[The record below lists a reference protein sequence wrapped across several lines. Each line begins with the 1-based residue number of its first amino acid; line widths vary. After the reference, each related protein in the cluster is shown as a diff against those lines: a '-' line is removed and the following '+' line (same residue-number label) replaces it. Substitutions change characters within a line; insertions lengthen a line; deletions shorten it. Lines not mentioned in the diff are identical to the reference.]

1 MKLLRTIISLLILI
15 LSLIL
20 PNQLSAQDNAL
31 QQDIRMAETILA
43 EMMSDNESE
52 FPLRGGNARD
62 VQGEYMEGYGLHFTI
77 GSNINP
83 RRITFD
89 RTRDRSRGEESAE
102 SRSPEEARDRMES
115 IMRNFLQ
122 DYTVVARHLDEN
134 ENVRVSY
141 GLPGEFSVQRIL
153 RHHRDGSTDK
163 MEIPKLSAVVSVGD
177 VMSYRGGNM
186 SDEEFQQRIRIEDL
200 SDVEYGEDLSIFSS
214 ILKSSLDRAELEHLR
229 VQREPEFQYI
239 PGMGVHY
246 KVNLHNRPFLRFPE
260 IRRVARMIDQQDLD
274 DVDVNIDLGEVEFD
288 GEKMRFE
295 TPQIDFKMDTIRI
308 NLGNVSDSLNINF
321 EEMRRQ
327 LEETRQHLEKSRDQL
342 QQHFRFDIADRDTI
356 DYSEDKEKVMNRVT
370 KTLEDYGQTLR
381 SLGENEFLTITINWR
396 GRDLPERTV
405 IRISREDLF
414 FGRDA
419 VIKDHERRSR

>member
-1 MKLLRTIISLLILI
+1 MKLLRTIISLLLLI

-20 PNQLSAQDNAL
+20 PNQLPAQDNAL
-31 QQDIRMAETILA
+31 QQDIRMAETILS
-43 EMMSDNESE
+43 EMMSDNESD
-52 FPLRGGNARD
+52 FPLRGGNARH

-83 RRITFD
+83 RRITFE
-89 RTRDRSRGEESAE
+89 RTRDRSRGEESTE

-122 DYTVVARHLDEN
+122 DYTVAARHLDEN

-153 RHHRDGSTDK
+153 RHHRDGTTES

-177 VMSYRGGNM
+177 VMSYRGGSM

-295 TPQIDFKMDTIRI
+295 IPQIDFKMDTIRI

>member
-1 MKLLRTIISLLILI
+1 
-15 LSLIL
+15 
-20 PNQLSAQDNAL
+20 
-31 QQDIRMAETILA
+31 
-43 EMMSDNESE
+43 
-52 FPLRGGNARD
+52 
-62 VQGEYMEGYGLHFTI
+62 
-77 GSNINP
+77 
-83 RRITFD
+83 
-89 RTRDRSRGEESAE
+89 
-102 SRSPEEARDRMES
+102 
-115 IMRNFLQ
+115 
-122 DYTVVARHLDEN
+122 
-134 ENVRVSY
+134 
-141 GLPGEFSVQRIL
+141 
-153 RHHRDGSTDK
+153 
-163 MEIPKLSAVVSVGD
+163 
-177 VMSYRGGNM
+177 MSYRGGNM

-327 LEETRQHLEKSRDQL
+327 LEETRQHLDRSRDQL

-381 SLGENEFLTITINWR
+381 SLGEDEFLTITINWR